1 MRKASM
7 FRRLP
12 GAFAL
17 IFSLL
22 ATAAC
27 AADTAPPAAARQWVA
42 GSDYLVLDPPVP
54 TSTGSKIEVV
64 EVFSYACPH
73 CAHFQTYV
81 DELKSKLPA
90 NAQFVLLPA
99 VFNAAW
105 EPFARA
111 FYTAQ
116 ALGLV
121 DKTHQALFD
130 ALHRDHMPM
139 RTLDDLS
146 AFYAQHGVDKAKFM
160 AASNSFEVESKL
172 QRSAQLVKAY
182 NVDGTPSI
190 IVNGK
195 YRVTGASAGGYPQLI
210 ELVDWLVQK
219 EIDAKSKPGAKK
231 KK

>member
-1 MRKASM
+1 MRKLSLIK
-7 FRRLP
+7 RLP
-12 GAFAL
+12 ALFGL

-22 ATAAC
+22 ASAAC
-27 AADTAPPAAARQWVA
+27 AADTAPAAAARQWVA
-42 GSDYLVLDPPVP
+42 GSDYLVLNPPAP
-54 TSTGSKIEVV
+54 TSTGDKIEVV

-73 CAHFQTYV
+73 CAHFQTYI

-130 ALHRDHMPM
+130 ALHRDHLPI
-139 RTLDDLS
+139 TSIDAL
-146 AFYAQHGVDKAKFM
+146 AKFYAGYGAD
-160 AASNSFEVESKL
+160 AATFLSTANSFVIEAKMAHGNELVRDYHVE
-172 QRSAQLVKAY
+172 
-182 NVDGTPSI
+182 GTPTL

-195 YRVTGASAGGYPQLI
+195 YRVAMNSERSIGPAEAIKLTLY
-210 ELVDWLVQK
+210 LVQQ
-219 EIDAKSKPGAKK
+219 EAQAKGK
-231 KK
+231 

>member
-1 MRKASM
+1 M
-7 FRRLP
+7 FKQLP
-12 GAFAL
+12 GVFAL

-27 AADTAPPAAARQWVA
+27 AADAPPPAAARQWVA

-73 CAHFQTYV
+73 CAHFQTYI

-90 NAQFVLLPA
+90 SAQFVLLPA

-130 ALHRDHMPM
+130 ALHRDHLPI
-139 RTLDDLS
+139 TSLDAL
-146 AFYAQHGVDKAKFM
+146 AKFYAGYGADSSTFLSTA
-160 AASNSFEVESKL
+160 NSFVIEAKMAHGNDLVRDYHVE
-172 QRSAQLVKAY
+172 
-182 NVDGTPSI
+182 GTPTLI
-190 IVNGK
+190 INGK
-195 YRVTGASAGGYPQLI
+195 YRVAMNSERSIGPAEAIKLTLY
-210 ELVDWLVQK
+210 LVQQ
-219 EIDAKSKPGAKK
+219 EAQAKGK
-231 KK
+231 

>member
-1 MRKASM
+1 MIK
-7 FRRLP
+7 RLP
-12 GAFAL
+12 GVFAL
-17 IFSLL
+17 ILGLL

-54 TSTGSKIEVV
+54 TSTGNKIEVV

-73 CAHFQTYV
+73 CAHFQPYIE
-81 DELKSKLPA
+81 ELKSKLPA
-90 NAQFVLLPA
+90 SAQFVLLPA

-130 ALHRDHMPM
+130 AIHRDHLPLG
-139 RTLDDLS
+139 TLDALAS
-146 AFYAQHGVDKAKFM
+146 FYAPYGTTSSNFLSTA
-160 AASNSFEVESKL
+160 NSFVIDAKLSRGADLIRSYGVE
-172 QRSAQLVKAY
+172 ATPTLV
-182 NVDGTPSI
+182 
-190 IVNGK
+190 VNGK
-195 YRVTGASAGGYPQLI
+195 YRISANPQRGIGFGEMVQIALQ
-210 ELVDWLVQK
+210 LVQQ
-219 EIDAKSKPGAKK
+219 EAKGAAAKH
-231 KK
+231 

>member
-7 FRRLP
+7 FKRLP

-17 IFSLL
+17 LFSLL

-27 AADTAPPAAARQWVA
+27 AADTAPSAAARQWVA
-42 GSDYLVLDPPVP
+42 GSDYLVLDPPVA
-54 TSTGSKIEVV
+54 TSTGNKIEVV

-90 NAQFVLLPA
+90 NAQFVLVPA

-116 ALGLV
+116 ALGLL

-130 ALHRDHMPM
+130 ALHRDHLPIASIDA
-139 RTLDDLS
+139 L
-146 AFYAQHGVDKAKFM
+146 AKFYAGYGADSATFLSTASSFVIDAKIAHGNDLVRDYH
-160 AASNSFEVESKL
+160 VE
-172 QRSAQLVKAY
+172 
-182 NVDGTPSI
+182 GTPTL

-195 YRVTGASAGGYPQLI
+195 YRVAMNSERSIGPAEAIKLTLY
-210 ELVDWLVQK
+210 LVQQ
-219 EIDAKSKPGAKK
+219 EGQAKGK
-231 KK
+231 

>member
-1 MRKASM
+1 M
-7 FRRLP
+7 FKRLP
-12 GAFAL
+12 GVFGL

-27 AADTAPPAAARQWVA
+27 AADTAPPAARQWAA
-42 GSDYLVLDPPVP
+42 GSDYLVLDPPQP
-54 TSTGSKIEVV
+54 TSTGDKIEVV

-73 CAHFQTYV
+73 CAHFQTYI

-90 NAQFVLLPA
+90 GAQFVLLPA

-130 ALHRDHMPM
+130 ALHRDHLPIGSIDS
-139 RTLDDLS
+139 L
-146 AFYAQHGVDKAKFM
+146 AKFYAGYGAD
-160 AASNSFEVESKL
+160 AATFLSTANSFVVEAKI
-172 QRSAQLVKAY
+172 AHGNDLVHDY
-182 NVDGTPSI
+182 HVEGTPTL

-195 YRVTGASAGGYPQLI
+195 YRVAMNSERSIGPAEAIQLT
-210 ELVDWLVQK
+210 LYLVQQ
-219 EIDAKSKPGAKK
+219 EAAKTKGKAAN
-231 KK
+231 

>member
-1 MRKASM
+1 M
-7 FRRLP
+7 FKRLP

-17 IFSLL
+17 LFSLL

-27 AADTAPPAAARQWVA
+27 AADTAPSAAARQWVA
-42 GSDYLVLDPPVP
+42 GSDYLVLDPPVA
-54 TSTGSKIEVV
+54 TSTGNKIEVV

-90 NAQFVLLPA
+90 SAQFVLLPA

-116 ALGLV
+116 ALGIV

-130 ALHRDHMPM
+130 ALHRDHLPI
-139 RTLDDLS
+139 TSLDAL
-146 AFYAQHGVDKAKFM
+146 AKFYAGYGADSATFLST
-160 AASNSFEVESKL
+160 ANSFVIEAKMAHGNE
-172 QRSAQLVKAY
+172 LVHDY
-182 NVDGTPSI
+182 HIEGTPTLI
-190 IVNGK
+190 INGK
-195 YRVTGASAGGYPQLI
+195 YRVAMNSERSIGPAEAIKLTLY
-210 ELVDWLVQK
+210 LVQQ
-219 EIDAKSKPGAKK
+219 EAQAKGK
-231 KK
+231 